1 MQPKFT
7 SKCIIICCFML
18 ATLSFTGNLFA
29 QSLCP
34 TENVLFLEDFGVG
47 TLPSS
52 SPDVTPT
59 ALTYQPSGNLSTDG
73 VYRVTNST
81 LQNTNW
87 HNSPDHTG
95 NANGKMLVLN
105 GKGNVFY
112 SHTITNPSG
121 FQVGFY
127 SIGFYFMN
135 VNLPANCPSG
145 TSPTISFLLEYQA
158 QDNSWIG
165 IGGSSSSI
173 PLLSSPVWIQMGTVF
188 TLPSTSGFTIQNLR
202 FSINDGIIPVCG
214 NDFAIDDIKLSG
226 CTGGGPLPVEFS
238 NVSAKQNG
246 TGVSINWTTLTE
258 TNNKYFD
265 VERSIDGGLSWN
277 VIATNKTSG
286 SSSAVRTYNAF
297 DSKPIAGKNF
307 YRIKQ
312 VDLDGKFKYSIVVNV
327 KFNIDQTVASVLTNP
342 FVNNISIDFSAKNKQ
357 NVYVMLLDA
366 TGKTILNDKWS
377 ITSGNSR
384 KTLDKVS
391 NIQKGIYI
399 LKIVDEDGGSIYNGK
414 LVKQ

>member
-7 SKCIIICCFML
+7 SKCIIICCFIL
-18 ATLSFTGNLFA
+18 ITLNLSGNLFA

-34 TENVLFLEDFGVG
+34 TQSVLFLEDFGAG

-52 SPDVTPT
+52 SPDVTT
-59 ALTYQPSGNLSTDG
+59 SLTYQPSGNLSTDG

-105 GKGNVFY
+105 GNGNVFY
-112 SHTITNPSG
+112 SHTITNPAG

-158 QDNSWIG
+158 QDNSWVA

-188 TLPSTSGFTIQNLR
+188 ALPSTSGFTIQNLR
-202 FSINDGIIPVCG
+202 FSINDGIISGCG

-238 NVSAKQNG
+238 NVSAKQKG
-246 TGVSINWTTLTE
+246 TGVSVNWSTLTE

-265 VERSIDGGLSWN
+265 VERSTDGGANWA

-312 VDLDGKFKYSIVVNV
+312 VDIDGKFKYSIVVNV
-327 KFNIDQTVASVLTNP
+327 KFSIDQTVASVLTNP
-342 FVNNISIDFSAKNKQ
+342 FVNNISIDFWAKNKQ
-357 NVYVMLLDA
+357 NVYVILLDA
-366 TGKTILNDKWS
+366 TGKTIVNERWN
-377 ITSGNSR
+377 IINGTSR

-399 LKIVDEDGGSIYNGK
+399 LKIVDQDGGSIYNGK

>member
-7 SKCIIICCFML
+7 SKCIIICCFIL
-18 ATLSFTGNLFA
+18 TTLNLTGNLFA
-29 QSLCP
+29 QSLC
-34 TENVLFLEDFGVG
+34 TNESVLFLEDFGAG

-52 SPDVTPT
+52 SPDVIPT

-135 VNLPANCPSG
+135 VNLPGNCPSG

-158 QDNSWIG
+158 QDNSWVA
-165 IGGSSSSI
+165 IGGSSASI

-202 FSINDGIIPVCG
+202 FSINDGIASVCG

-238 NVSAKQNG
+238 NVSAKQKG

-265 VERSIDGGLSWN
+265 VERSTDGGLSWN

-312 VDLDGKFKYSIVVNV
+312 VDLDGKFKYSVVVNV
-327 KFNIDQTVASVLTNP
+327 KFNIDKTVASVLTNP
-342 FVNNISIDFSAKNKQ
+342 FVNNISIDFSAKNNQ
-357 NVYVMLLDA
+357 NVYVILLDA
-366 TGKTILNDKWS
+366 TGKTVVNDRWS
-377 ITSGNSR
+377 IINGTSR

-391 NIQKGIYI
+391 SIQKGIYI